1 MDHSYLFKLLN
12 IPDDGSII
20 INDVEIIADTKYVYI
35 SRPSIPSYCPNCS
48 CRMHS
53 KGIYKRKI
61 KHPVLQDGTCIIFIV
76 SQRKWKCTNCST
88 YVNEDFPFFQRYKQ
102 SSDITPLLVL
112 EAMKDLD
119 RSTASI
125 ARQFNLSDTQVHDLF
140 TAYVDLPRLTLP
152 EFLSVDEV
160 HIDIS
165 EKEKYAL
172 ILMDFTSG
180 EIVDI
185 LHNRWHHTI
194 ENYFFSI
201 PYEERKHVR
210 YIISD
215 AYKPYLELP
224 KHFFPN
230 AVSILDSF
238 HVVKYLLGLINT
250 YINSVMKAY
259 KDRDLKRLEKQ
270 NHDTNRDNKTIQE
283 SQEVILLRKYRWVL
297 LKNQDN
303 INYSDKRYYHSSLRM
318 YADTYTIEKLFLSLD
333 PKFNIIRDVKEKYI
347 RFNNTHF
354 SSEDEVMQELL
365 KMIEEFKALR
375 GYIPRLFSQYLD
387 KYKHEIARSFTITE
401 VSRRSAKDNERYYAR
416 LANGPMESFNRK
428 PKDYK
433 RNSRGSSNFNYTRNR
448 SLWSTRNRPA
458 LRNTP
463 KSSNEVH
470 SYVGKKRGKY
480 KVKE

>member
-35 SRPSIPSYCPNCS
+35 SRPSILSYCPNCS

-165 EKEKYAL
+165 EK
-172 ILMDFTSG
+172 
-180 EIVDI
+180 
-185 LHNRWHHTI
+185 
-194 ENYFFSI
+194 
-201 PYEERKHVR
+201 
-210 YIISD
+210 
-215 AYKPYLELP
+215 
-224 KHFFPN
+224 
-230 AVSILDSF
+230 
-238 HVVKYLLGLINT
+238 
-250 YINSVMKAY
+250 
-259 KDRDLKRLEKQ
+259 
-270 NHDTNRDNKTIQE
+270 
-283 SQEVILLRKYRWVL
+283 
-297 LKNQDN
+297 
-303 INYSDKRYYHSSLRM
+303 
-318 YADTYTIEKLFLSLD
+318 
-333 PKFNIIRDVKEKYI
+333 
-347 RFNNTHF
+347 
-354 SSEDEVMQELL
+354 
-365 KMIEEFKALR
+365 
-375 GYIPRLFSQYLD
+375 
-387 KYKHEIARSFTITE
+387 
-401 VSRRSAKDNERYYAR
+401 
-416 LANGPMESFNRK
+416 
-428 PKDYK
+428 
-433 RNSRGSSNFNYTRNR
+433 RNM
-448 SLWSTRNRPA
+448 P
-458 LRNTP
+458 
-463 KSSNEVH
+463 
-470 SYVGKKRGKY
+470 
-480 KVKE
+480 

>member
-160 HIDIS
+160 TDGIIPLKTTSSPFHTKKENIFVILFLMHIS
-165 EKEKYAL
+165 L
-172 ILMDFTSG
+172 IL
-180 EIVDI
+180 
-185 LHNRWHHTI
+185 
-194 ENYFFSI
+194 NYPSI
-201 PYEERKHVR
+201 
-210 YIISD
+210 
-215 AYKPYLELP
+215 
-224 KHFFPN
+224 
-230 AVSILDSF
+230 SF
-238 HVVKYLLGLINT
+238 QMLC
-250 YINSVMKAY
+250 
-259 KDRDLKRLEKQ
+259 
-270 NHDTNRDNKTIQE
+270 
-283 SQEVILLRKYRWVL
+283 
-297 LKNQDN
+297 
-303 INYSDKRYYHSSLRM
+303 
-318 YADTYTIEKLFLSLD
+318 
-333 PKFNIIRDVKEKYI
+333 
-347 RFNNTHF
+347 RF
-354 SSEDEVMQELL
+354 
-365 KMIEEFKALR
+365 
-375 GYIPRLFSQYLD
+375 
-387 KYKHEIARSFTITE
+387 
-401 VSRRSAKDNERYYAR
+401 
-416 LANGPMESFNRK
+416 
-428 PKDYK
+428 
-433 RNSRGSSNFNYTRNR
+433 
-448 SLWSTRNRPA
+448 
-458 LRNTP
+458 
-463 KSSNEVH
+463 
-470 SYVGKKRGKY
+470 
-480 KVKE
+480 

>member
-12 IPDDGSII
+12 IPDDDSII
-20 INDVEIIADTKYVYI
+20 INDVEVISDTKYVYI
-35 SRPSIPSYCPNCS
+35 SRPSIPTYCPNCS

-53 KGIYKRKI
+53 KGIYKRKV
-61 KHPVLQDGTCIIFIV
+61 KHPILQDGTCIIFIV

-88 YVNEDFPFFQRYKQ
+88 YVNEDFPFFHRYKQ

-140 TAYVDLPRLTLP
+140 TAYVDLPHLTLP

-172 ILMDFTSG
+172 ILMDFTTG
-180 EIVDI
+180 EIIDI
-185 LHNRWHHTI
+185 LHNRWHNTF
-194 ENYFFSI
+194 ESYFLSI

-215 AYKPYLELP
+215 AYKPYLDFP

-238 HVVKYLLGLINT
+238 HVVKYLLGLINN

-259 KDRDLKRLEKQ
+259 KARDLERLEKL

-297 LKNQDN
+297 LKNQDS
-303 INYSDKRYYHSSLRM
+303 INYTAKRYYHNSLRM
-318 YADTYTIEKLFLSLD
+318 YADTYTIEKLFLALD
-333 PKFNIIRDVKEKYI
+333 PKFITIRDAKEKYI
-347 RFNNTHF
+347 RFNKTHF
-354 SSEDEVMQELL
+354 SSEDEVMQELS

-375 GYIPRLFSQYLD
+375 SYIPRLFSQYLD
-387 KYKHEIARSFTITE
+387 KYKHEIVRSFIVTE
-401 VSRRSAKDNERYYAR
+401 VSRRSTKDSECYYAR
-416 LANGPMESFNRK
+416 LSNEPMESFNRK

-448 SLWSTRNRPA
+448 ILWSTRNRPA

-463 KSSNEVH
+463 KSPNEVH
-470 SYVGKKRGKY
+470 SYSGKKRGKY
-480 KVKE
+480 KVKN